1 MQYQFSPSELDYLPA
16 KCVRCYY
23 LLKVNKIKNENFPPP
38 VFSNFD
44 VIQQAYFKNMN
55 TNELTDQLPSGRI
68 MQKNEIPGKI
78 VSTTL
83 KDNKGREFLLGGRP
97 DIVTA
102 FDDGS
107 YGIIDFKT
115 TNIKEDKAENY
126 RHQLE
131 AYRQIFKNPGA
142 IKKGLIPKL
151 EPITQMGVLQFEPNK
166 IISHNE
172 QGAQINLEMSYSNL
186 EMNESKFYK
195 KITSIIDLLSQK
207 ELPEFNDKCSDCTFV
222 KEQIKMSAK

>member
-97 DIVTA
+97 DIVAA

-107 YGIIDFKT
+107 FGIIDFKT
-115 TNIKEDKAENY
+115 TNIKEQKAENY
-126 RHQLE
+126 RYQLE
-131 AYRQIFKNPGA
+131 AYKQIFTNPGA
-142 IKKGLIPKL
+142 IKKGPTPKL
-151 EPITQMGVLQFEPNK
+151 EPITKMGVLQFEPNK
-166 IISHNE
+166 IISHNNE
-172 QGAQINLEMSYSNL
+172 GAQINLEMSYSKL
-186 EMNESKFYK
+186 EMDESKFYK
-195 KITSIIDLLSQK
+195 KITSIIDFLAQSTP
-207 ELPEFNDKCSDCTFV
+207 PEFNDKCSDCMFV
-222 KEQIKMSAK
+222 LKQKDI